1 MESEDVTAADG
12 THTVNR
18 EGSHEAKPDGSHDTP
33 SDGNRE
39 RDGNG
44 ARDGNR
50 DRDGNRERIVAAAA
64 RLLSDGGPDAVSTR
78 AVSSAAGVQPPTI
91 YRLFG
96 DKQGLL
102 DAVVAYGFTEYL
114 SSKAAHEAGD
124 DPVEDLRAGWDLHI
138 GLGLANPALYSL
150 MYGGHRPGV
159 PSPAAVAAFDML
171 ARLIRRIAEAGRLA
185 IPEERAAAL
194 VHAAGC
200 GTTLTLIATPE
211 ARRDPELSR
220 TAREAAIAAITT
232 DAPAAAEPGPV
243 AAAVTLRAA
252 LPRTDALTVPERNLL
267 REWLDR
273 IADPAR

>member
-1 MESEDVTAADG
+1 ME
-12 THTVNR
+12 R
-18 EGSHEAKPDGSHDTP
+18 EGAIAPNADHDATHDASYEA
-33 SDGNRE
+33 NRD
-39 RDGNG
+39 RDVN
-44 ARDGNR
+44 RDGNR
-50 DRDGNRERIVAAAA
+50 DGNRDRIVAAAA

-102 DAVVAYGFTEYL
+102 DAVVAYGFAEYVN
-114 SSKAAHEAGD
+114 SKAAEEPTD
-124 DPVEDLRAGWDLHI
+124 DPVEDLRAGWDQHI

-159 PSPAAVAAFDML
+159 SSPAAVTAFEML

-200 GTTLTLIATPE
+200 GTTFTLIATPE
-211 ARRDPELSR
+211 DRRDPELSR

-232 DAPAAAEPGPV
+232 DAPAATEPGPV

-252 LPRTDALTVPERNLL
+252 LPRTDALTAPERGLL

-273 IADPAR
+273 IADPERRRSDTP